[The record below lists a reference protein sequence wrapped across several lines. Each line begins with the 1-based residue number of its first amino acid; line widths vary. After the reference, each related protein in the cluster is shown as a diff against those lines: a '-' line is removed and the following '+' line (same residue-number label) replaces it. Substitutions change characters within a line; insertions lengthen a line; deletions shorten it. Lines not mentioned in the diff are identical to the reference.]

1 MKLFRTTQ
9 RAFLILGTRRR
20 GVQGPPLVSRN
31 DSMNTADATHILL
44 VFSIKEHE
52 LQMVEGTVKRKLM
65 PAEGG
70 KVATEGIY
78 LCRPWQITVQHFE

>member
-65 PAEGG
+65 PAGG
-70 KVATEGIY
+70 KVAAEGIY
-78 LCRPWQITVQHFE
+78 LRRPWQITVQHCE